1 MTSEAPE
8 TSSATPESIT
18 AGTGAHRVSAPR
30 RVLRWVRRHG
40 LAFYLTLFVGILMVS
55 AMGPSIFINVPAGH
69 VGVLWKRFAGGTV
82 TEIYYTEGL
91 QVIWPWDEMYI
102 YDVRLQNDARVY
114 DVISADGLEM
124 SVEIA
129 VRYRVTRD
137 SAGYL
142 HKLIG
147 PNYPEILVYPE
158 IGSHARTLIS
168 RYSPEQLYTTKRAFI
183 QKQILERMV
192 TQLGESMLDQG
203 LDDRLVQVEDVLI
216 RSVRLPEPV
225 RQAIEHK
232 IQQYHVML
240 EYDYRLQREQKERAR
255 KQIEAAGIQAFQQ
268 TVSQGITPDYLRLR
282 GIEATL
288 ALAQSPNSKI
298 VIVGGGDDGLPIILG
313 GLDQAPA
320 ATGRTG
326 RTPAAAL
333 PGTGHPAQ
341 DSGIAA
347 SDFPAM
353 VGNASHQPAPGGD
366 ATAGG
371 ATAGTASPRVARPT
385 MEPRQDLAP
394 TGPAGNVAPDRPA
407 PSERPSTGADG
418 RPTGDRPAA
427 GAAPSAA
434 VDASPAPPSGMPLR

>member
-1 MTSEAPE
+1 MTIEAPE
-8 TSSATPESIT
+8 TTSDNGTSGSHQPSA
-18 AGTGAHRVSAPR
+18 R
-30 RVLRWVRRHG
+30 RWSRWLRRHG
-40 LAFYLTLFVGILMVS
+40 LAFYLTLFIGILMVS

-82 TEIYYTEGL
+82 TQIYYPEGL
-91 QVIWPWDEMYI
+91 QIIWPWDEMYI

-129 VRYRVTRD
+129 VRYRVEPD

-147 PNYPEILVYPE
+147 PKYPEVLVYPE

-168 RYSPEQLYTTKRAFI
+168 RYSPEQLYTAKRAFI
-183 QKQILERMV
+183 QMQILERMV
-192 TQLGESMLDQG
+192 TVLGESMLDQG
-203 LDDRLVQVEDVLI
+203 LDDRLVSVEDVLI

-298 VIVGGGDDGLPIILG
+298 VIVGGGEDGLPIILG
-313 GLDQAPA
+313 GLDQGDQA
-320 ATGRTG
+320 AR
-326 RTPAAAL
+326 
-333 PGTGHPAQ
+333 
-341 DSGIAA
+341 
-347 SDFPAM
+347 
-353 VGNASHQPAPGGD
+353 GGS
-366 ATAGG
+366 AG
-371 ATAGTASPRVARPT
+371 TAGTHVKCRSSAT
-385 MEPRQDLAP
+385 RQRYC
-394 TGPAGNVAPDRPA
+394 GI
-407 PSERPSTGADG
+407 
-418 RPTGDRPAA
+418 
-427 GAAPSAA
+427 
-434 VDASPAPPSGMPLR
+434 